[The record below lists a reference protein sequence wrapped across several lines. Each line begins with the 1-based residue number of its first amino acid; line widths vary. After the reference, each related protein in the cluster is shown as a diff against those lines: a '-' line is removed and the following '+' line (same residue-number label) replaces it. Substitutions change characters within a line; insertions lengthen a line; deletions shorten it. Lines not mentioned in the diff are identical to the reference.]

1 MPLALEGPVP
11 AWVLSP
17 FAVATLFV
25 IMFRLGTLVPPG
37 EYRNAW
43 RESGLMARGLFA
55 NLVLVPVVVIAIA
68 RAYDVPRPA
77 EIGMVLM
84 AISPGAPV
92 ALRRALA
99 AGGLPSFALG
109 LQVALAILAVAS
121 MPLSIAALDE
131 VYAGHASAAPE
142 HLARQVFF
150 AQLLPL
156 AMGVAARHYFGAR
169 LAPLDAHLA
178 RLGAILL
185 ALFALLIFAD
195 IWETVVG
202 TGGRVAAAIATAC
215 LIALALGHALGGPD
229 AGARTALAVSCAAR
243 NAGLAMLVASL
254 NSAPPAI
261 LATLLA
267 YLVVSAL
274 VVTPYLAWRRRSA
287 R

>member
-1 MPLALEGPVP
+1 MPVELGGPVP

-17 FAVATLFV
+17 AAVATLFV
-25 IMFRLGTLVPPG
+25 IMFRLGTLMPPR
-37 EYRNAW
+37 EYRSAW
-43 RESGLMARGLFA
+43 RDSALMAKGLFA
-55 NLVLVPVVVIAIA
+55 NLVLVPVVVIVIA
-68 RAYDVPRPA
+68 RAFGVPRAA

-84 AISPGAPV
+84 SISPGAPV

-131 VYAGHASAAPE
+131 VYAGHATAAPE
-142 HLARQVFF
+142 NLARQVLL

-156 AMGVAARHYFGAR
+156 GLGIAARHYFGGR

-178 RLGAILL
+178 RAGAVLL
-185 ALFALLIFAD
+185 ALFALLILAD
-195 IWETVVG
+195 IWETVIG

-215 LIALALGHALGGPD
+215 LIALALGHSLGGPGH
-229 AGARTALAVSCAAR
+229 ATRTALAVSCAAR

-254 NSAPPAI
+254 NSASPAI
-261 LATLLA
+261 MATLLA

-274 VVTPYLAWRRRSA
+274 TVTPYLAWRRRSA
-287 R
+287 P